1 MDVLLLGAYRFL
13 GRAVIDAALDAGDR
27 VTAFNR
33 GNHPAPPGVESI
45 TGDRR
50 DPSPLAGRRWDV
62 VVDTSGQVPA
72 QVAASAQLL
81 AGAAGHYTFLSSLS
95 VYREP
100 LAPWFDETAP
110 LAEMPPDVDPDDA
123 EHVATYGPRKAK
135 CEAAAE
141 AAFPGRTLQVRA
153 GFIVGPHD
161 VSDRFL
167 SWFDRLRRG
176 MPAIVPGDAE
186 TPVQIV
192 DVADLAA
199 WILGGARRNL
209 AGAFNATG
217 PAQPYALIDVVRAAA
232 DAVGS
237 RSRLVCV
244 PSDVLLAA
252 GVEPWTE
259 LPYWL
264 DPPDRAL
271 MQAGV
276 GKALASGLTLRRL
289 RETCAAIAAWSATA
303 THERRIALDPRKEA
317 DAIAAYERDAA
328 AAPFA
333 SGARASCHDVT
344 D

>member
-1 MDVLLLGAYRFL
+1 M
-13 GRAVIDAALDAGDR
+13 
-27 VTAFNR
+27 
-33 GNHPAPPGVESI
+33 
-45 TGDRR
+45 
-50 DPSPLAGRRWDV
+50 
-62 VVDTSGQVPA
+62 
-72 QVAASAQLL
+72 
-81 AGAAGHYTFLSSLS
+81 
-95 VYREP
+95 
-100 LAPWFDETAP
+100 
-110 LAEMPPDVDPDDA
+110 
-123 EHVATYGPRKAK
+123 

-176 MPAIVPGDAE
+176 TPAIVPGDPA

-199 WILGGARRNL
+199 WILRGARRGL

-217 PAQPYALIDVVRAAA
+217 PARPYALIDVVHAAA
-232 DAVGS
+232 HAVGS

-252 GVEPWTE
+252 GVEPWSE

-264 DPPDRAL
+264 DPPDRVL
-271 MQAGV
+271 MRAGV
-276 GKALASGLTLRRL
+276 GKALASGLTLRPL

-303 THERRIALDPRKEA
+303 THERRIALAPQKEA
-317 DAIAAYERDAA
+317 QAIAAYDRR
-328 AAPFA
+328 
-333 SGARASCHDVT
+333 GG
-344 D
+344 